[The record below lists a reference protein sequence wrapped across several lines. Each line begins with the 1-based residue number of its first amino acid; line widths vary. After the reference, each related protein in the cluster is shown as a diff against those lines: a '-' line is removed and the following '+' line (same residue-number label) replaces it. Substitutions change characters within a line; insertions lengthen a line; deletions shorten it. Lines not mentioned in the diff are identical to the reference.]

1 MNEHDTGERDA
12 GSGFS
17 LEAEHGSYPS
27 FDTAMILLDGV
38 VHVFAQADGDELAT
52 MSQPVL
58 CITLHDGHP
67 IGLAA
72 VNCDLLWPAMLGQ
85 PLADK
90 AFASFQVA
98 ISAEHKPDCIAVAV
112 DGSVRIKPL
121 TFDLLIGF
129 IQIPF
134 ACDWTLPSMET
145 LKQHGAEMQN
155 PAVHRGMVHRD
166 AAPGHHFFQI
176 AKAQIVS
183 QVPSNTQKDDGLI
196 EMAAFEH
203 RTIQL
208 FRSWKPYI
216 NSH

>member
-1 MNEHDTGERDA
+1 MNELDTVERDA
-12 GSGFS
+12 GSGFR
-17 LEAEHGSYPS
+17 LDAEQGSYPS
-27 FDTAMILLDGV
+27 FDTAMILFTGTDNDG
-38 VHVFAQADGDELAT
+38 LAT
-52 MSQPVL
+52 LSQPAL
-58 CITLHDGHP
+58 GIALHDGHP

-72 VNCDLLWPAMLGQ
+72 IDSDPLWSTVAGQSLAQEALG
-85 PLADK
+85 
-90 AFASFQVA
+90 SFQVA
-98 ISAEHKPDCIAVAV
+98 IFAEHKLDCIAVAV
-112 DGSVRIKPL
+112 DGSLQIKPL
-121 TFDLLIGF
+121 TFDLHIGL

-134 ACDWTLPSMET
+134 ACDWALPSMET

-155 PAVHRGMVHRD
+155 PAVHRGMVQRD
-166 AAPGHHFFQI
+166 AALGHHFFQI

-216 NSH
+216 NPH